1 MDGREYLSTANFFD
15 MRFVPDEVD
24 FDDDKPRDTCDRVPD
39 GYRPTEFVTEAL
51 THSKVRLTWDEEDQ
65 GRKDV
70 QKRAFSRQEIDEND
84 LKAYIGSSSDSS
96 EGEDEVEV
104 VDGTTGT
111 STKTAPK
118 QSKAEAA
125 RAKMRAAL
133 GLSDSTMASK
143 SRQRKAAADGDDDT
157 SAPSGGMQ
165 ITFTAG
171 LSSTAPEAG
180 ASVFKNKPEDVAEET
195 TIERY
200 KRKERERKERRKAKA
215 KAERSGDGG
224 DDGGLADEADTA
236 ADAIT
241 DALADA
247 EADDPFNDPFF
258 TDPSAA
264 NAAAKKAVKKAK
276 RDAAAAEAAASEERK
291 QKERAELELLMA
303 GDDGG
308 DGMGERGFS
317 MTAIRKAEKQAGKKG
332 KKKDKNGKAKKGGET
347 DIEAE
352 GKANS
357 TSKDGFV
364 LDVADDRF
372 KEAFESHEYAID
384 PSHAR
389 YVETE
394 GMRNLLQEGRRRRE
408 ERVGEEDELE
418 KKAKRVNAPGKRKAG
433 ASGGEIDDLVEKI
446 KRRKATA

>member
-1 MDGREYLSTANFFD
+1 
-15 MRFVPDEVD
+15 
-24 FDDDKPRDTCDRVPD
+24 
-39 GYRPTEFVTEAL
+39 
-51 THSKVRLTWDEEDQ
+51 
-65 GRKDV
+65 
-70 QKRAFSRQEIDEND
+70 
-84 LKAYIGSSSDSS
+84 
-96 EGEDEVEV
+96 
-104 VDGTTGT
+104 
-111 STKTAPK
+111 
-118 QSKAEAA
+118 
-125 RAKMRAAL
+125 
-133 GLSDSTMASK
+133 
-143 SRQRKAAADGDDDT
+143 
-157 SAPSGGMQ
+157 
-165 ITFTAG
+165 
-171 LSSTAPEAG
+171 
-180 ASVFKNKPEDVAEET
+180 VAEET

-224 DDGGLADEADTA
+224 DDAGVADEADNAADVATA
-236 ADAIT
+236 AP
-241 DALADA
+241 A

-332 KKKDKNGKAKKGGET
+332 KKKDKMGKAKKGEA

-352 GKANS
+352 GKANG

-394 GMRNLLQEGRRRRE
+394 GMRNLLKEGRRRRE
-408 ERVGEEDELE
+408 ERVGAEDELE
-418 KKAKRVNAPGKRKAG
+418 KKAKVDKPGKRKAG
-433 ASGGEIDDLVEKI
+433 GGEIDDLVEKI
-446 KRRKATA
+446 KRRKATT